1 MRIGICGIRLPI
13 NKPCDLSQI
22 EDLDY
27 IYHVLGNNTGNML
40 FLNAI
45 LSFVNNDKNEI
56 EYCDVNKDNDYYDV
70 LIFPMANIIRAGI
83 SNNSKYLEDTINK
96 FHKSKIIVIGLG
108 AQISF
113 DGFIE
118 KERRR
123 KS

>member
-1 MRIGICGIRLPI
+1 M
-13 NKPCDLSQI
+13 
-22 EDLDY
+22 
-27 IYHVLGNNTGNML
+27 
-40 FLNAI
+40 FL
-45 LSFVNNDKNEI
+45 
-56 EYCDVNKDNDYYDV
+56 
-70 LIFPMANIIRAGI
+70 LIFPMADIMIRDDVNESYVTYLGNIM
-83 SNNSKYLEDTINK
+83 NP